1 MERYREVF
9 EMLKEEIMAWFSAG
23 QEGQEKSESV
33 TSMLSLGNFPNSR
46 ALYTPKGT
54 KGMNFQEFRNIR
66 SRNLFRNFVPFV
78 PQGAFRAYRIVTF
91 PYGGGIGKVTIV
103 NTPNTHSSRGDLM
116 PILSGHGLRHGRRTG
131 TAL

>member
-23 QEGQEKSESV
+23 QEGQEKSGSV
-33 TSMLSLGNFPNSR
+33 TSMISLGNFPDSR

-78 PQGAFRAYRIVTF
+78 PFVPQGAFRAYRIVTF
-91 PYGGGIGKVTIV
+91 PCGGGIGKVTIV
-103 NTPNTHSSRGDLM
+103 NAPNT
-116 PILSGHGLRHGRRTG
+116 PIHPGVI
-131 TAL
+131 

>member
-23 QEGQEKSESV
+23 QEGQEKSGSV
-33 TSMLSLGNFPNSR
+33 SSMIGQGNFPDSR

-54 KGMNFQEFRNIR
+54 KGRNFQEFHNIR
-66 SRNLFRNFVPFV
+66 SWNLSRNFVPFVPFV

-91 PYGGGIGKVTIV
+91 PCGGGIGKVTIV
-103 NTPNTHSSRGDLM
+103 NTPNTPNPPGV
-116 PILSGHGLRHGRRTG
+116 I
-131 TAL
+131 